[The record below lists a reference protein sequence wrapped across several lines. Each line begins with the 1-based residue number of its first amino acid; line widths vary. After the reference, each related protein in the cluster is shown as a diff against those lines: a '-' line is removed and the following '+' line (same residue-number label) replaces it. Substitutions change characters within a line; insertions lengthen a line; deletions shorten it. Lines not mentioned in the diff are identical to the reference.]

1 MSEDQ
6 RRLPPI
12 WLLFAMMFV
21 GQFATTVYLPGLPD
35 IARDLNTSLSLAQTL
50 IPAYLASFAI
60 AQLIMGPLS
69 DRFGRRP
76 VIIAGLA
83 IFTIASLACVF
94 APDFAT
100 LLVARIVQ
108 AFGAC
113 ATIVVGRAMI
123 RDTSSGVAAA
133 QAMAYMAIA
142 LGIGPITAPFIG
154 GYLTIWFGWEA
165 TFIVTALIGAGVFAS
180 VMPLLK
186 ETLPSEM
193 RDPPAMRQLL
203 HAYIHLARNRVFMAY
218 SLTVAFATGAVAAY
232 VTAGP
237 IVFIILMDV
246 PPELYGVFITIMPPL
261 FMIAT
266 YISRRL
272 SIHMPI
278 DRIILI
284 GVIISA
290 TGGLIQFVAGMM
302 AVTMPWPVL
311 LGFGVSNFGSGF
323 VFANCYAQALNTVP
337 PAIAGAASGLSG
349 FIHMGWGAVV
359 SLAVASMVHTSSL
372 QMGIGQ
378 IATTWFGLATMLV
391 LIFVFKRRP
400 A

>member
-337 PAIAGAASGLSG
+337 PAIAGAASD
-349 FIHMGWGAVV
+349 
-359 SLAVASMVHTSSL
+359 
-372 QMGIGQ
+372 
-378 IATTWFGLATMLV
+378 
-391 LIFVFKRRP
+391 
-400 A
+400 